1 MVPTSSGK
9 PQNGQP
15 SELGLIPRYVE
26 GVILLDVSLR
36 LLAFDEGAA
45 AILSGSPQPEPE
57 TEWTFQVPKEV
68 LDALPVAF
76 TPDPLARRVRFRVG
90 SRAYMCNIHDAQSQV
105 EGIPGRVIVLHLAR
119 DLSMADALS
128 QIRTEYRLTVREQQ
142 ALEGVLLGLTSKEVA
157 ERMSISPNTVKAFLR
172 MVMGKM
178 GVTSRTGLVAKLFE
192 PNGRG

>member
-1 MVPTSSGK
+1 
-9 PQNGQP
+9 
-15 SELGLIPRYVE
+15 
-26 GVILLDVSLR
+26 
-36 LLAFDEGAA
+36 
-45 AILSGSPQPEPE
+45 
-57 TEWTFQVPKEV
+57 
-68 LDALPVAF
+68 
-76 TPDPLARRVRFRVG
+76 
-90 SRAYMCNIHDAQSQV
+90 MCNIHDAQSQV